1 MTKSDIPTPICATCG
16 ESGSKSYTKGETSHL
31 CQNCGTE
38 MRYMPAGELLKSG
51 GNAIKENNG
60 WVMSFSVRSSELYSG
75 RAMFVLGIL
84 ILILTIS
91 FLWLGKIGSDA
102 ALWSSGS
109 GILLSIIGKRKTIM
123 QKKKTQMTLDR
134 YPYWKK

>member
-1 MTKSDIPTPICATCG
+1 
-16 ESGSKSYTKGETSHL
+16 
-31 CQNCGTE
+31 
-38 MRYMPAGELLKSG
+38 MPAGELLKSG
-51 GNAIKENNG
+51 GSAIKENNG
-60 WVMSFSVRSSELYSG
+60 WIMSFSVRSSELYSG
-75 RAMFVLGIL
+75 RAMFVLGIV

-109 GILLSIIGKRKTIM
+109 GILLSIIGKRKSIM
-123 QKKKTQMTLDR
+123 QKKKTQMTLDQ